1 METYIQQG
9 KDFIEN
15 ELHYSF
21 NSMETKTVAKRL
33 LMAFTKGF
41 ELAKSYWQKGMF
53 TQEQIDEMLDHQVC
67 MTTAQMLEKQS
78 YTEKR
83 LNEFIKLHFDGQ
95 KIYTESEKLESFDLG
110 ITVGSNEATNRLLTV
125 MYTEEEVYE
134 LLTSF
139 DSDSSVGYFNGR
151 ADVRKKWF
159 EENKKNKDEKVI
171 K

>member
-41 ELAKSYWQKGMF
+41 ELANTYWQKGMF
-53 TQEQIDEMLDHQVC
+53 TQQQVDEMLDHQVC

-78 YTEKR
+78 DT
-83 LNEFIKLHFDGQ
+83 
-95 KIYTESEKLESFDLG
+95 EKLESFDIG
-110 ITVGSNEATNRLLTV
+110 FTSGSNEATNRLLTV
-125 MYTEEEVYE
+125 MYTEDEVTRLFLNFLRIKNNDHGHKYNTEDE
-134 LLTSF
+134 LF
-139 DSDSSVGYFNGR
+139 YDWFNS
-151 ADVRKKWF
+151 
-159 EENKKNKDEKVI
+159 NKK
-171 K
+171 